1 MGTSSVFSHSKSR
14 KIGNMAYLLNESDT
28 THVESQVFALS
39 PLGEIL
45 GDDNGEINSY
55 SIQSNAH

>member
-1 MGTSSVFSHSKSR
+1 
-14 KIGNMAYLLNESDT
+14 MAYLLNESDT